1 MPEKSQGGV
10 AIAAT
15 APALRTVAIARTRFA
30 GWPADTPKAFRT
42 RSSGSVALQDLEEFG
57 AGDEIRTHDI
67 YLGKVTLYP

>member
-10 AIAAT
+10 VIAAT
-15 APALRTVAIARTRFA
+15 VPAPGTAAIALTALA
-30 GWPADTPKAFRT
+30 GWPADTHKAFRP
-42 RSSGSVALQDLEEFG
+42 RSSGSVALQVLEEFG